1 MKKFREE
8 LFMINATKT
17 LKWEDA
23 PDILKPQEAAK
34 LMRIGKNKIY
44 EIAATDGFPKLI
56 MGERT
61 FLIPKEPLRQWIEKQ
76 TKHA

>member
-1 MKKFREE
+1 MPETAK
-8 LFMINATKT
+8 I
-17 LKWEDA
+17 LKWDEA

-44 EIAATDGFPKLI
+44 EVAATDGFPKLV
-56 MGERT
+56 MGERN

-76 TKHA
+76 AARSR

>member
-1 MKKFREE
+1 MADTA
-8 LFMINATKT
+8 MT

-44 EIAATDGFPKLI
+44 EVAASNGFPKLY
-56 MGERT
+56 MGERN
-61 FLIPKEPLRQWIEKQ
+61 FVIPKEALRQWIQQ
-76 TKHA
+76 TATPK

>member
-1 MKKFREE
+1 MPKTA
-8 LFMINATKT
+8 NA

-44 EIAATDGFPKLI
+44 EVAATNGFPKLLI
-56 MGERT
+56 GERH
-61 FLIPKEPLRQWIEKQ
+61 FLIPKEALRQWIEKQ
-76 TKHA
+76 ATYSK

>member
-1 MKKFREE
+1 MADAAK
-8 LFMINATKT
+8 I

-44 EIAATDGFPKLI
+44 EVAAINGFPKLA
-56 MGERT
+56 MGERN

-76 TKHA
+76 ARQS